1 MKTHHRRPALRP
13 VGRNLHRACTN
24 LGTGS
29 RAQSGSVIRERCP
42 CHQREGHYN
51 TPTFAREMTRI
62 SPTSPQYLHGGGV
75 FSVAMCAEMKFSRHV
90 TVACGIVLFGRPL
103 ASECYSAYSPATG
116 GAMYTRLPCLP
127 RVATPDPQLAVV
139 CFRREVQM
147 ASTVRAHNNY
157 FVTIFQ
163 RGGWSLVSAKSA
175 AEMDCS
181 SEMAS
186 YRCNP

>member
-1 MKTHHRRPALRP
+1 
-13 VGRNLHRACTN
+13 
-24 LGTGS
+24 
-29 RAQSGSVIRERCP
+29 
-42 CHQREGHYN
+42 
-51 TPTFAREMTRI
+51 
-62 SPTSPQYLHGGGV
+62 
-75 FSVAMCAEMKFSRHV
+75 
-90 TVACGIVLFGRPL
+90 
-103 ASECYSAYSPATG
+103 
-116 GAMYTRLPCLP
+116 MYTRLPCLP

-147 ASTVRAHNNY
+147 ASTVSAYNNY

-186 YRCNP
+186 YRCNPYQIIVEIILRQACVIHIHICSP